1 MPKRGRPGGG
11 GNASGGKNGAAASRS
26 AKGRSE
32 RGRAPARPVPPD
44 EAPPTEG
51 LLGHPVTAPDPVQ
64 VIPFALKPQET
75 EGLLGHPAA
84 ASEAVAPETGTPEA
98 VLPEAVLPEAGTPL
112 AGTPRAPAPAEPVPP
127 APSAQPV
134 PVPGG
139 DAVGGSSE
147 DTLTPEVWRAVG
159 YNPPKGVAVPTLR
172 PGAPG
177 EAPWPDRMRTLLRT
191 PMSER
196 PAFERTPR
204 EPKPEA
210 TAKNVPRVLDLT
222 LRIGELLLASGESAE
237 DVEAAMLGVTHAYD
251 LDRCEPQ
258 VTFTLISISYQPSLV
273 EAPVTSARVV
283 RRRTSDYTRLAA
295 VYRLVADIT
304 AEKTTVND
312 SYRRLAEIRRNRH
325 PYPAWLLSLTTGLLA
340 GAATF
345 LVGGR
350 IDGKGW
356 LVFVS
361 AFVAA
366 TVGDRLA
373 SLVARRG
380 LPEFYQFV
388 VAAMPA
394 ALSGIVLSFNDFG
407 LRGSV
412 VVTGGLFALLPGRAL
427 VAAVQDGLTGFYIT
441 AAARLLEVVYLVA
454 GIVIGVMLILYA
466 GVSFD
471 ARLKPDETLGG
482 AYNPPVQLVA
492 AMLLTLAFAMLLQT
506 SRQTLT
512 MVTVNS
518 GIGWSV
524 YGVLAY
530 NAGISP
536 IVSTGI
542 AAGLVGLLGQL
553 MARYRYVSSL
563 PYVTAA
569 LGPLMPGSA
578 LYLGMLSFAQGHSS
592 AGLVSVSRAAALAM
606 ALAIGVNLGG
616 EVARL
621 FMKLPGFTAGGGT
634 PQLLPPYLTAP
645 RRAAKRTRG
654 F

>member
-1 MPKRGRPGGG
+1 MP
-11 GNASGGKNGAAASRS
+11 
-26 AKGRSE
+26 
-32 RGRAPARPVPPD
+32 PA

-51 LLGHPVTAPDPVQ
+51 LLGHPATAPDPVQ
-64 VIPFALKPQET
+64 VIPLAPQPVQT

-84 ASEAVAPETGTPEA
+84 AEALSEASD
-98 VLPEAVLPEAGTPL
+98 VL
-112 AGTPRAPAPAEPVPP
+112 
-127 APSAQPV
+127 
-134 PVPGG
+134 GG
-139 DAVGGSSE
+139 NSD

-159 YNPPKGVAVPTLR
+159 YSPPTGVAVPTLS

-196 PAFERTPR
+196 PAYERTPR
-204 EPKPEA
+204 ERKPEV
-210 TAKNVPRVLDLT
+210 TAKNVPRILDLT

-237 DVEAAMLGVTHAYD
+237 DVEAAMLGVTHAYE

-304 AEKTTVND
+304 AEKITVND

-325 PYPAWLLSLTTGLLA
+325 PYPVWLLSLTTGLLA

-350 IDGKGW
+350 IDGKAW

-361 AFVAA
+361 AFLAA
-366 TVGDRLA
+366 LVGDRMA

-394 ALSGIVLSFNDFG
+394 ALSGIVLSFGDWG

-412 VVTGGLFALLPGRAL
+412 VITGGLFALLPGRAL

-454 GIVIGVMLILYA
+454 GIVIGVMLILYT

-471 ARLKPDETLGG
+471 AKLRPDETLAGI
-482 AYNPPVQLVA
+482 YNPPVQLVA
-492 AMLLTLAFAMLLQT
+492 AMVLTLAFAMLLQT

-512 MVTVNS
+512 MVTLNS

-530 NAGISP
+530 NASISP
-536 IVSTGI
+536 IVATGI
-542 AAGLVGLLGQL
+542 AAGLVGLFGQL
-553 MARYRYVSSL
+553 MARYRYASSL

-592 AGLVSVSRAAALAM
+592 AGLVSISRAAALAM

-621 FMKLPGFTAGGGT
+621 FMKLPGFTAGGAT
-634 PQLLPPYLTAP
+634 AQQLLAPYLAAP

>member
-1 MPKRGRPGGG
+1 MTPAPEG
-11 GNASGGKNGAAASRS
+11 GAAA
-26 AKGRSE
+26 E
-32 RGRAPARPVPPD
+32 
-44 EAPPTEG
+44 
-51 LLGHPVTAPDPVQ
+51 
-64 VIPFALKPQET
+64 
-75 EGLLGHPAA
+75 AA
-84 ASEAVAPETGTPEA
+84 AAEAASAETASGEA
-98 VLPEAVLPEAGTPL
+98 ATGEAATEEAASGEAAFEET
-112 AGTPRAPAPAEPVPP
+112 AEHPAPAADRDPEELDDFSVF
-127 APSAQPV
+127 AAF
-134 PVPGG
+134 GG
-139 DAVGGSSE
+139 GSE

-159 YNPPKGVAVPTLR
+159 YHPPSGAFPTLR
-172 PGAPG
+172 QGAPG

-196 PAFERTPR
+196 PAFERTAR
-204 EPKPEA
+204 EAKTEA
-210 TAKNVPRVLDLT
+210 TARSVPRVLDLT

-237 DVEAAMLGVTHAYD
+237 DVEAAMLGVTHAYG

-304 AEKTTVND
+304 AEEITVND
-312 SYRRLAEIRRNRH
+312 AYRRLAVVRRNRH
-325 PYPAWLLSLTTGLLA
+325 PYPAWLLSATAGLLA

-345 LVGGR
+345 LVGGQV
-350 IDGKGW
+350 DAKAW
-356 LVFVS
+356 LVFLN
-361 AFVAA
+361 ALVAA
-366 TVGDRLA
+366 VVGDRLA
-373 SLVARRG
+373 SMVAARG

-388 VAAMPA
+388 LAAMPA
-394 ALSGIVLSFNDFG
+394 AASGILLSLNHLG

-412 VVTGGLFALLPGRAL
+412 VITGGLFALLPGRAL

-466 GVSFD
+466 GVNVD
-471 ARLKPDETLGG
+471 AQLKPDESLIGVR
-482 AYNPPVQLVA
+482 NPPVQLVA

-506 SRQTLT
+506 SRRSLA
-512 MVTVNS
+512 MVTLNS
-518 GIGWSV
+518 GIGWAV

-530 NAGISP
+530 NAKISA
-536 IVSTGI
+536 IVATGI
-542 AAGLVGLLGQL
+542 AAGVVGLFGQL
-553 MARYRYVSSL
+553 MARYRYASAL

-578 LYLGMLSFAQGHSS
+578 LYLGMLSFAQGHPS
-592 AGLVSVSRAAALAM
+592 AGLVSVSRAAAIAM

-621 FMKLPGFTAGGGT
+621 FMKVPGPEALGGR
-634 PQLLPPYLTAP
+634 LVPYLTGP

>member
-1 MPKRGRPGGG
+1 MPKRGRRGGNEPESGGG
-11 GNASGGKNGAAASRS
+11 
-26 AKGRSE
+26 
-32 RGRAPARPVPPD
+32 RPVRPAD
-44 EAPPTEG
+44 APPTEG
-51 LLGHPVTAPDPVQ
+51 LLANPAPPADQVQ
-64 VIPFALKPQET
+64 LIPLAPLPLET
-75 EGLLGHPAA
+75 EGLLTPAQH
-84 ASEAVAPETGTPEA
+84 EPAVPSPEE
-98 VLPEAVLPEAGTPL
+98 E
-112 AGTPRAPAPAEPVPP
+112 P
-127 APSAQPV
+127 APSLADTEEFAAFEAF
-134 PVPGG
+134 GG
-139 DAVGGSSE
+139 GSE
-147 DTLTPEVWRAVG
+147 DTLSPEVWRAVG
-159 YNPPKGVAVPTLR
+159 YNPPTGAAPPFGAGR
-172 PGAPG
+172 PGA
-177 EAPWPDRMRTLLRT
+177 APWPDRMRTLLRT

-196 PAFERTPR
+196 PAYERVPH
-204 EPKPEA
+204 EAKPEA
-210 TAKNVPRVLDLT
+210 SSRNVPRVLDLS

-237 DVEAAMLGVTHAYD
+237 DVEAAMLGVTHAYE

-304 AEKTTVND
+304 SEHLSVND
-312 SYRRLAEIRRNRH
+312 AYRRLAVIRRNRH
-325 PYPAWLLSLTTGLLA
+325 PYPRWLLSLTAGLLA

-345 LVGGR
+345 LVGGQV
-350 IDGKGW
+350 DAKAW
-356 LVFVS
+356 LVFLNAV
-361 AFVAA
+361 VAA
-366 TVGDRLA
+366 VIGDRLA
-373 SLVARRG
+373 SAVAARG

-388 VAAMPA
+388 LAAMPA
-394 ALSGIVLSFNDFG
+394 ALSGILLSLNHLG

-412 VVTGGLFALLPGRAL
+412 VITGGLFALLPGRAL

-466 GVSFD
+466 GINVD
-471 ARLKPDETLGG
+471 AQLRPDESLIGVN
-482 AYNPPVQLVA
+482 NPPVQLVA
-492 AMLLTLAFAMLLQT
+492 AMMLTLTFAMLLQS
-506 SRQTLT
+506 SRRTLAL
-512 MVTVNS
+512 VTLNS

-530 NAGISP
+530 TAGVSA
-536 IVSTGI
+536 IVATGI
-542 AAGLVGLLGQL
+542 AAGVVGLFGQL
-553 MARYRYVSSL
+553 MARYRYASAL

-578 LYLGMLSFAQGHSS
+578 LYLGMLSFAHGHPS
-592 AGLVSVSRAAALAM
+592 AGLVSVSRAAAIAM

-621 FMKLPGFTAGGGT
+621 FLKVPGPGAGGGS
-634 PQLLPPYLTAP
+634 LVPYLTLGGP